1 MIFQARSEDMIRRKL
16 LEKVATFTTSEELVE
31 ESDASGSVSDSI
43 DPDIVL
49 TNGSDSSDGKVAANS
64 IDGEDGLV
72 DVSMES
78 SNTAPDSTE
87 SNAAQTAAAGPR

>member
-1 MIFQARSEDMIRRKL
+1 MIKRKI
-16 LEKVATFTTSEELVE
+16 LEKVATFTTSTEFYE
-31 ESDASGSVSDSI
+31 DDAASGSAADSI

-72 DVSMES
+72 DVSMGG
-78 SNTAPDSTE
+78 SNTLHE
-87 SNAAQTAAAGPR
+87 SVEKDDMQPAEQAGPR

>member
-1 MIFQARSEDMIRRKL
+1 MIKRKI
-16 LEKVATFTTSEELVE
+16 LEKVATFSTSPEFDEDDE
-31 ESDASGSVSDSI
+31 ASGSVADSI

-72 DVSMES
+72 DVSMGS
-78 SNTAPDSTE
+78 ANTGRETAEQDAAQSTE
-87 SNAAQTAAAGPR
+87 EQSR